1 MKWRKK
7 VTLEELKLLQVLSFK
22 EAEVQAK
29 TKAHREES
37 WEVQPAQMRITCTE
51 CQDLRGKKHSQ
62 ESVKTNSEVETYQ
75 GQENTIMK

>member
-1 MKWRKK
+1 MKRRKK
-7 VTLEELKLLQVLSFK
+7 VTLEELKLLQAISCI

-29 TKAHREES
+29 VKAHKEES
-37 WEVQPAQMRITCTE
+37 WEVQPVQISITCTE

-62 ESVKTNSEVETYQ
+62 ESVKINSEVETYQ